1 MLCVCTALQRG
12 IEAASPFNLDWGY
25 SAMMRPRKDHET
37 AALIDASLDALR
49 FYGMYVAARMLF
61 EAGVHPR
68 LAFRVLQEPEK
79 RRASCKSTL
88 Q

>member
-1 MLCVCTALQRG
+1 
-12 IEAASPFNLDWGY
+12 
-25 SAMMRPRKDHET
+25 MRPRKNHET
-37 AALIDASLDALR
+37 AALIDASLDALQ

-61 EAGVHPR
+61 EAGVQPR

-79 RRASCKSTL
+79 RRATRKWTV

>member
-12 IEAASPFNLDWGY
+12 IETASPFNLGRGY

-61 EAGVHPR
+61 EPACTQACFSRTTG
-68 LAFRVLQEPEK
+68 A
-79 RRASCKSTL
+79 
-88 Q
+88 